1 MATEIKSNCVY
12 EFCGHSVYAETSD
25 RTTVIG
31 SGYHSISANT
41 GYCSTSINNG
51 NNSVAVTTYSG
62 GISINNG
69 NECIAISSGNG
80 GEAVVTSGNSIAIV
94 TGWNGWAKG
103 GVGDYLV
110 LVERSDKDMSTILGV
125 KVIQIDGINF
135 KADTWYKLKNNRVI
149 KPRRGGC
156 IPL

>member
-1 MATEIKSNCVY
+1 MATEIKGNCFY
-12 EFCGHSVYAETSD
+12 DSCGRSVYVETSN
-25 RTTVIG
+25 RTEVVN
-31 SGYHSISANT
+31 SGYYSISANT
-41 GYCSTSINNG
+41 GYRGTSINHG

-62 GISINNG
+62 GISINHG
-69 NECIAISSGNG
+69 EECIAISSGNG

-135 KADTWYKLKNNRVI
+135 KANTWYKLKNNRVI
-149 KPRRGGC
+149 KPRRGSYT
-156 IPL
+156 LL